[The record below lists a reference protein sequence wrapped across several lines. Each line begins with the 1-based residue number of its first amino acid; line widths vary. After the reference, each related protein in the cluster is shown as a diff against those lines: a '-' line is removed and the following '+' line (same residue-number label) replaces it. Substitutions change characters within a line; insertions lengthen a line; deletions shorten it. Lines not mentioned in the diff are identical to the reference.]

1 MEVKDLKI
9 IIDRI
14 RITFGC
20 DRVARMANGPAV
32 DVNNGVG
39 NNSTL
44 CKTCQKWIQYNNWIQ
59 YNTIQ

>member
-14 RITFGC
+14 GC
-20 DRVARMANGPAV
+20 DKVYRMANGPAV
-32 DVNNGVG
+32 GVNNGVG

-44 CKTCQKWIQYNNWIQ
+44 CKTCQKWIHKQ
-59 YNTIQ
+59 